1 MTSVVVVG
9 GGLAG
14 IAAAVRLA
22 DRGARVRLLEARAHL
37 GGATYS
43 LDRPAV
49 AGRSG
54 LVADTG
60 QHVFLRCYHAYRA
73 LLERLDVAAL
83 APVQEHL
90 AIPVLHPSRH
100 PDRQPDGH
108 PDRPAWIYR
117 SRRGPAPLHLA
128 RSLAAYKPLT
138 PLERLRAGRAVFAL
152 RRVDPDDP
160 RRDTATFGEWL
171 REHRQS
177 GPAIERLWGLIAVAA
192 LNLPPD
198 EASLALAAKVFRT
211 AFLERPEAA
220 DLGVPAVSLRQ
231 LHAQP
236 AGRLLERLDVEVH
249 TNAKVLAIDPVSD
262 VGTHRFVLRTR
273 TGELTADAVV
283 VAVPHQAAARLVPAR
298 AVPDEGRERWARLGS
313 APIVNVH
320 LRYDR
325 RVTAFPFA
333 AALDSPVQW
342 IFDRTRAAGV
352 DRGQY
357 LVVSVSAAHAEV
369 GMPTEELRRTYANA
383 VDDLLPG
390 ARSSRVVES
399 FVTREPHATFRQSPG
414 TAALRP
420 PTHTGLPGLTLA
432 GAWTATGWPDTMEGA
447 VRSGLRAA
455 DALSLTRTPTSRPL
469 GEALS

>member
-1 MTSVVVVG
+1 MTSVAVVG

-22 DRGARVRLLEARAHL
+22 DRGARVTLLEARTHL

-49 AGRSG
+49 SGRSG

-83 APVQEHL
+83 APVQDHL
-90 AIPVLHPSRH
+90 AIPVLR
-100 PDRQPDGH
+100 PDGH
-108 PDRPAWIYR
+108 PGEHADQPAWIYR
-117 SRRGPAPLHLA
+117 TRRGPTPLHLA

-138 PLERLRAGRAVFAL
+138 PLERLRAGTAAFAL

-160 RRDTATFGEWL
+160 RRDASTFGEWL
-171 REHRQS
+171 RERRQS
-177 GPAIERLWGLIAVAA
+177 GRAIERLWGLIAVAA

-211 AFLERPEAA
+211 AFLDRPEAA

-236 AGRLLERLDVEVH
+236 AARLLERLGADVR
-249 TNAKVLAIDPVSD
+249 TNVRVLAIEPLADPVAA
-262 VGTHRFVLRTR
+262 TERFVLRTR
-273 TGELTADAVV
+273 TDELTADAVV
-283 VAVPHQAAARLVPAR
+283 VAVPHQSAARLVPSR

-325 RVTAFPFA
+325 RVTAFPYA
-333 AALDSPVQW
+333 GALDSPVQW

-369 GMPTEELRRTYANA
+369 GTTTEELRRTYANA

-390 ARSSRVVES
+390 ARSARVVES
-399 FVTREPHATFRQSPG
+399 FVTREPHATFRQGPG

-455 DALSLTRTPTSRPL
+455 DALSLTRIPTSRPL
-469 GEALS
+469 GEALP

>member
-22 DRGARVRLLEARAHL
+22 DRGARVTLLEARAHL

-83 APVQEHL
+83 APVQDHL
-90 AIPVLHPSRH
+90 AIPVLRPGEHA
-100 PDRQPDGH
+100 
-108 PDRPAWIYR
+108 DRPDWIYR
-117 SRRGPAPLHLA
+117 TRRGPAPLHLA
-128 RSLAAYKPLT
+128 RSLVAYKPLT
-138 PLERLRAGRAVFAL
+138 PLERLRAGTATLAL

-171 REHRQS
+171 RERRQS
-177 GPAIERLWGLIAVAA
+177 GRAIERLWGVIAVAA

-211 AFLERPEAA
+211 AFLGRPEAA
-220 DLGVPAVSLRQ
+220 DLGVPTVSLRQ

-236 AGRLLERLDVEVH
+236 AGRLLESLGVDVR
-249 TNAKVLAIDPVSD
+249 TNAKVLAIEPVSD
-262 VGTHRFVLRTR
+262 VGTDPATERFVVRTR
-273 TGELTADAVV
+273 TGELSADAVV

-325 RVTAFPFA
+325 RVTAFPYA
-333 AALDSPVQW
+333 GALDSPVQW

-369 GMPTEELRRTYANA
+369 AMPTEELRRTYANA

-390 ARSSRVVES
+390 ARSAQVVES
-399 FVTREPHATFRQSPG
+399 FVTREPHATFRQVPG

-469 GEALS
+469 GEALP